1 MGRLR
6 TVACLLFCFAQLGW
20 ILSGELSAAP
30 IVRLDGALAN
40 PLTSEPIYPIPFEA
54 GVDENK
60 AALGGRLFHDSILSS
75 DGSLSCASCHNLEKG
90 GHDGLPLSL
99 PYRGETGAINTL
111 TVFNS
116 ALNFRLDW
124 RGHFRTFEELTDDIL
139 HRTDLMN
146 TTWAELLPKLRA
158 RKDYVED
165 FRRLYAD
172 GLTKESVLNAIVE
185 FQRSLLT
192 PNARFDQY
200 LRGTAD
206 ALSDDEKR
214 GYELFKDFGCVSC
227 HQGVNVGGNLFQKLG
242 IFKDYFAG
250 RSTITRADLGRMLDT
265 GAERDRY
272 VFRVPSLRNV
282 AVTAPYFHDGS
293 VAQLEAAVRKM
304 GEIQLGISL
313 KKGEIDLI
321 TKFLGTLTGEF
332 QGRSLEI
339 NVEIN

>member
-6 TVACLLFCFAQLGW
+6 TAACLLFCFALLGR
-20 ILSGELSAAP
+20 ILSGEVSAAP
-30 IVRLDGALAN
+30 IVRLDDGPPN
-40 PLTSEPIYPIPFEA
+40 PLISEPIYPIPFETGA
-54 GVDENK
+54 DRNK
-60 AALGGRLFHDSILSS
+60 AALGRRLFHDPVLSS
-75 DGSLSCASCHNLEKG
+75 DGSLSCASCHDLEQG

-99 PYRGETGAINTL
+99 TNSGATGSINTP

-116 ALNFRLDW
+116 ALNFRLGW
-124 RGHFRTFEELTDDIL
+124 RGQYRTLEEQADIAL
-139 HRTDLMN
+139 HRADLMN
-146 TTWAELLPKLRA
+146 TTWAELLPKLRTDKNYA
-158 RKDYVED
+158 EA
-165 FRRLYAD
+165 FRRLYDD
-172 GLTKESVLNAIVE
+172 GLTEQSVLDAIAE

-192 PNARFDQY
+192 PNARFDQF
-200 LRGTAD
+200 LRGAGD
-206 ALSDDEKR
+206 ALSEDEKR
-214 GYELFKDFGCVSC
+214 GYELFKNYGCVSC
-227 HQGVNVGGNLFQKLG
+227 HQGVNVGGNLFQKVG

-250 RSTITRADLGRMLDT
+250 RGNITRADLGRMIDT

-293 VAQLEAAVRKM
+293 EAQLVGAVRKM

-339 NVEIN
+339 NQEVN